1 MGRTQH
7 GECAQPW
14 QADISVA
21 AAESGTMPRTMND
34 PHVDALVFGIEHGP
48 AVAYSDDAPPID
60 HEEPG
65 FRVTLNDGTVRVEL
79 KEHHA
84 TEEEALEKVGPYVRS
99 WELDACLRGR
109 PGDFRLQFRC
119 AEVIDRDP
127 PPPPPS
133 EPGVVNIAASG
144 IAGVGTVGRASLSVV
159 KSSYPSPPAGVT
171 LRADD
176 PDVETMYH
184 RLSRYYAGHE
194 LLPSMAYFCLTM
206 LEYGMSERGR
216 QQRHGAAAHYHISK
230 RVLTEIAKLA
240 SNRGGVGSARKASA
254 ASTELSQPESRF
266 LEAAVKMIIRRAAE
280 VAQDPDAAL
289 PTITLEDLPD
299 RS

>member
-7 GECAQPW
+7 GACAQLW
-14 QADISVA
+14 RADISVA

-65 FRVTLNDGTVRVEL
+65 FRVTLNDGTVRFEL

-84 TEEEALEKVGPYVRS
+84 TEEAAMEAVLPYIRC
-99 WELDACLRGR
+99 WELDASLHAR
-109 PGDFRLQFRC
+109 PGDFRLRLDR
-119 AEVIDRDP
+119 ADVIDRNP
-127 PPPPPS
+127 RPPS
-133 EPGVVNIAASG
+133 KQRTFNVSASRVAWRFTTGVAE
-144 IAGVGTVGRASLSVV
+144 GTLTRPA
-159 KSSYPSPPAGVT
+159 YPSPPAGVT

-194 LLPSMAYFCLTM
+194 PLPSMAYFCLTM

-280 VAQDPDAAL
+280 VAQDPGAAL
-289 PTITLEDLPD
+289 PTITLADLPD